1 MNETNSAK
9 ALKSG
14 VWYTVANFIMKG
26 IGFITTPIFTRLL
39 TTTDFGKYNTYIAYE
54 GLLTAIV
61 GLGLYGTVKN
71 AKLDFSQSITLFS
84 CNE

>member
-1 MNETNSAK
+1 MNPSNNEK

-39 TTTDFGKYNTYIAYE
+39 SHSEF
-54 GLLTAIV
+54 
-61 GLGLYGTVKN
+61 GLYSNYASWLQTFTMFV
-71 AKLDFSQSITLFS
+71 TLNLASTFIS
-84 CNE
+84 ARFD